1 MVEVGDKVRNPL
13 FPEECSI
20 GTVISRE
27 SETTFI
33 VEYRNNMIGELYK
46 RTTLDY
52 DIYKKNDIKKEE
64 GK

>member
-13 FPEECSI
+13 FPEECGI
-20 GTVISRE
+20 GTVVSRE

-33 VEYRNNMIGELYK
+33 VEYRNNMTGELYK

-52 DIYKKNDIKKEE
+52 DIYKKNIKKEE